1 MMTSGGRSDGE
12 EGRGGASANRGAP
25 SHRTFSAFGT
35 EVAAALIAPGLHVVA
50 TPIGNLGDITL
61 RALAVLAAADAVLA
75 EDTRVSRVLLDHYAI
90 DTPLVPY
97 HEHNAAAM
105 RPQILARLG
114 RGETLALISDAGTP
128 LISDPGYRLVVET
141 LAAGH
146 GLTAAPGASAVM
158 TGLVLAGL
166 PTDRFFFEGFLPPRS
181 GARRSRIAEIAAIPG
196 TLVLFES
203 ARRLPETLAD
213 LAAVLGPRV
222 AAVARELTKR
232 FETVRRGTL
241 VELAALYEA
250 EGPPKGEVVVL
261 VSPPGEA
268 APSSVAD
275 VEDALAAAM
284 ATMSLKDAATVVAAG
299 TGLPRREVYAR
310 ALALA
315 AAKRGR
321 E

>member
-1 MMTSGGRSDGE
+1 MTSGGESDGE
-12 EGRGGASANRGAP
+12 QARRGASTSRGASP
-25 SHRTFSAFGT
+25 RTFSAFGT
-35 EVAAALIAPGLHVVA
+35 TVAAAAIAPGLHIVA

-90 DTPLVPY
+90 GTPLLPY

-105 RPQILARLG
+105 RPQILARFG
-114 RGETLALISDAGTP
+114 RGEALALVSDAGTP
-128 LISDPGYRLVVET
+128 LISDPGYKLVIDTV
-141 LAAGH
+141 AAGH
-146 GLTAAPGASAVM
+146 AVTAAPGASAVM

-166 PTDRFFFEGFLPPRS
+166 PTDRFFFEGFLPSRR
-181 GARRSRIAEIAAIPG
+181 GARRGRIAEIAAIPG

-203 ARRLPETLAD
+203 ARRLPEALAD
-213 LAAVLGPRV
+213 LAAVMGPR
-222 AAVARELTKR
+222 AAVVARELTKR

-241 VELAALYEA
+241 VELASLYGT

-268 APSSVAD
+268 APASAVD
-275 VEDALAAAM
+275 VEAELATALT
-284 ATMSLKDAATVVAAG
+284 TMSLKDAATVVAAG
-299 TGLPRREVYAR
+299 TGLPRREIYAR

-315 AAKRGR
+315 AAKRGPG
-321 E
+321 

>member
-1 MMTSGGRSDGE
+1 MMTSGGGSDGE
-12 EGRGGASANRGAP
+12 EGRHGTSASRGAP
-25 SHRTFSAFGT
+25 SRRTFCAFGT
-35 EVAAALIAPGLHVVA
+35 QVAAAPIAPGLHIVA
-50 TPIGNLGDITL
+50 TPIGNLADITL
-61 RALAVLAAADAVLA
+61 RALAVLGAADAVLA

-90 DTPLVPY
+90 DTPLLSY

-105 RPQILARLG
+105 RPQILARFG
-114 RGETLALISDAGTP
+114 RGEALALISDAGTP
-128 LISDPGYRLVVET
+128 LISDPGYKLVIDAV
-141 LAAGH
+141 AAGH
-146 GLTAAPGASAVM
+146 AVTAAPGASAVM

-166 PTDRFFFEGFLPPRS
+166 PTDRFFFEGFLPSRR
-181 GARRSRIAEIAAIPG
+181 GARRSRIAEIATIPG

-203 ARRLPETLAD
+203 ARRLPEALAD
-213 LAAVLGPRV
+213 LAVVMGPRA

-241 VELAALYEA
+241 ADLAALYEA
-250 EGPPKGEVVVL
+250 DGPPKGEVVIL

-275 VEDALAAAM
+275 VERALAAAM

-315 AAKRGR
+315 APKRGR
-321 E
+321 D